1 MRCEYIGPFVDS
13 TIKVLDKTI
22 QCDIS
27 KGNISL
33 VNADEI
39 AGDIAVIV
47 KVKNDSEGSIILSME
62 NGTALRISKA
72 MTGEA
77 SEFVTLVEL
86 DSICEL
92 ANMISG
98 NATSVL
104 NDMGYDF
111 KVFPPLVIEREN
123 ILKKTNGLE
132 IFQVPLFTEYGEI
145 SVNVALRTN

>member
-1 MRCEYIGPFVDS
+1 MRYEYIGPFVDS

-33 VNADEI
+33 VDADKI
-39 AGDIAVIV
+39 TGDIAVII
-47 KVKNDSEGSIILSME
+47 KVKDESEGSVILNMSDD
-62 NGTALRISKA
+62 TALKLCEV
-72 MTGEA
+72 MTGEQGA
-77 SEFVTLVEL
+77 SYSFEL

-92 ANMISG
+92 ANMITG
-98 NATSVL
+98 NAISAL

-111 KVFPPLVIEREN
+111 NVFPPLIIERKS
-123 ILKKTNGLE
+123 ISKKTDGLE
-132 IFQVPLFTEYGEI
+132 IFQVPLFTEYGEV

>member
-22 QCDIS
+22 QCDVS

-39 AGDIAVIV
+39 DGDIAVIV
-47 KVKNDSEGSIILSME
+47 KVKNDSEGSIILNMKKS
-62 NGTALRISKA
+62 TALQISKA

-77 SEFVTLVEL
+77 SEFMTGSEL

-98 NATSVL
+98 RATSVL

-111 KVFPPLVIEREN
+111 KVFPPLVIEKEN
-123 ILKKTNGLE
+123 ISGKTNGLE

>member
-13 TIKVLDKTI
+13 TINVLDKTI

-33 VNADEI
+33 VNADDI
-39 AGDIAVIV
+39 NGDIAVIV
-47 KVKNDSEGSIILSME
+47 KVKNDSEGSIILNME
-62 NGTALRISKA
+62 NSTALQISKA

-77 SEFVTLVEL
+77 SEFVTPFEL

-98 NATSVL
+98 NAASVL

-111 KVFPPLVIEREN
+111 KVFPPLVIERAN
-123 ILKKTNGLE
+123 ILKKTNGWE
-132 IFQVPLFTEYGEI
+132 IFQVPIFTEYGEV

>member
-123 ILKKTNGLE
+123 IFKENQWPGD
-132 IFQVPLFTEYGEI
+132 I
-145 SVNVALRTN
+145 SGASFY

>member
-62 NGTALRISKA
+62 KGTALRISKA

-77 SEFVTLVEL
+77 SEFVTPVEL

-123 ILKKTNGLE
+123 ILEKTNGLE